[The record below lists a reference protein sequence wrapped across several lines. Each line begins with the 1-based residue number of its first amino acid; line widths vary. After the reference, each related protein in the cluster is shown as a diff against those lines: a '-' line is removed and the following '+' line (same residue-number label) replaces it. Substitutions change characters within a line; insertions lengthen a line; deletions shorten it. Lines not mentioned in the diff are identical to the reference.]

1 MISEATTIL
10 IMITNKAFF
19 RSCPELD
26 FCEDVHV
33 DWFRGSAKS
42 RLEWRKEREGGEN
55 GGQASVLV
63 GCL

>member
-1 MISEATTIL
+1 MISEATAIL

-19 RSCPELD
+19 RSFLGPD

-33 DWFRGSAKS
+33 DWFRGSPKS
-42 RLEWRKEREGGEN
+42 RLEWTKEREGGQN